1 MSSLE
6 VCIAAL
12 EEQVHKK
19 DHWDA
24 READTTAMGMEAL
37 AERLL
42 KLSASVKQEAAQVA
56 GPISAE
62 ETAARELIDAETAE
76 GECTFWFAAVA
87 VILCNTEAKT
97 LPSFTEL
104 SQREGALVKQKISR
118 GEAFRGVHRDE
129 LCAISHRWEA
139 PETPDGLGV
148 QMNALREHLRAKPQ
162 IKYVWYDY
170 WVRAPPADLSPP
182 AVVHSSLRQPL
193 SRARHTA
200 VHAAG
205 RPERRREEGQLAA
218 RYAQPGGEGPLLTHA
233 QECEPALPRLLGA
246 LPHRHLVFEPLLDA
260 I

>member
-1 MSSLE
+1 MRASPAKVAPKAPKETPNETPPMGSLE
-6 VCIAAL
+6 VSIAAL
-12 EEQVHKK
+12 EEQVRKK
-19 DHWDA
+19 AARWDA
-24 READTTAMGMEAL
+24 REVASSAAGMEAL
-37 AERLL
+37 GERLL
-42 KLSASVKQEAAQVA
+42 KLSASVKQEATQAA

-76 GECTFWFAAVA
+76 GECTFWFVAVA

-148 QMNALREHLRAKPQ
+148 QMNALREHLKERPQ

-170 WVRAPPADLSPP
+170 WVRALR
-182 AVVHSSLRQPL
+182 SLYFP
-193 SRARHTA
+193 
-200 VHAAG
+200 
-205 RPERRREEGQLAA
+205 RPHV
-218 RYAQPGGEGPLLTHA
+218 LL
-233 QECEPALPRLLGA
+233 
-246 LPHRHLVFEPLLDA
+246 
-260 I
+260 